1 MLKMTNLKNEMVD
14 VLLEPL
20 DIEEAKTYIQACSGW
35 DDATFETYAQNV
47 GTEKVLSD
55 FQALLCKHALK
66 DFPPKVGLK
75 IAVLIS
81 DYFEMGAK

>member
-1 MLKMTNLKNEMVD
+1 MANLQNEMVN

-20 DIEEAKTYIQACSGW
+20 DIEEAKTYIQACAGW
-35 DDATFETYAQNV
+35 DDATFATYAENV

-55 FQALLCKHALK
+55 FQALLCKNALK

-81 DYFEMGAK
+81 DYFEKETGRA

>member
-1 MLKMTNLKNEMVD
+1 MTNLKYDMVD

-55 FQALLCKHALK
+55 FQALLCKNALK

>member
-1 MLKMTNLKNEMVD
+1 MTNLKNEMVD

-55 FQALLCKHALK
+55 FQDLLCKNALT

>member
-1 MLKMTNLKNEMVD
+1 MTNLKNEMVD

-35 DDATFETYAQNV
+35 DDATVETYAENV
-47 GTEKVLSD
+47 GTEKGLSD
-55 FQALLCKHALK
+55 FQALLCKNALK

-75 IAVLIS
+75 IAGLIS
-81 DYFEMGAK
+81 DYFERGAK

>member
-1 MLKMTNLKNEMVD
+1 MTNLKNEMVD

-47 GTEKVLSD
+47 GTEKDLSD
-55 FQALLCKHALK
+55 LQALLWKNALK

>member
-1 MLKMTNLKNEMVD
+1 MTNLKNEMVD

-55 FQALLCKHALK
+55 FQALLCKNALN
-66 DFPPKVGLK
+66 DFPPKVCLK